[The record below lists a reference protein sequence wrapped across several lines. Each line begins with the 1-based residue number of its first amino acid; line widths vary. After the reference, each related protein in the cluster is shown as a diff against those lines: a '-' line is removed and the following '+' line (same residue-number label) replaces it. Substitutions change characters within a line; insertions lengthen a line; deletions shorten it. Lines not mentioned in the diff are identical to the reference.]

1 MNIPILMYHSI
12 ALVDN
17 AKFRPFAVPPIHF
30 AAQMAYLQQ
39 QGYTPVTVTQL
50 MQIRAEHAMSGK
62 QFPARLVVLTFDDG
76 FADFFTDALPV
87 LQQYGF
93 GATLYISTAFV
104 GQTSRWL
111 RHEGEHMRAML
122 TWEQI
127 REIANAGIECGGH
140 THQHVQL
147 DAVPLSR
154 VNQEVI
160 DCKHLLEEHLG
171 QPILSFAYP
180 FGYYTPDVKQC
191 VCAAGYTSACAVG
204 YQISSECSDPLALT
218 RFIVKPTTTLADF
231 QLLLDG
237 TALSSLET
245 AYLQMRTRLWR
256 VVRRSSALMQPHVRK
271 ENAAISTSD
280 M

>member
-17 AKFRPFAVPPIHF
+17 TKFRPFAVPPTHF
-30 AAQMAYLQQ
+30 AAQMAYLYQ

-50 MQIRAEHAMSGK
+50 MRIRAEHVESGK
-62 QFPARLVVLTFDDG
+62 KLPERLVVLTFDDG

-87 LQQYGF
+87 LQQYRF
-93 GATLYISTAFV
+93 RATLYVSTAFV
-104 GQTSRWL
+104 GQTSCWL

-127 REIANAGIECGGH
+127 REVHNAGIECGGH

-147 DAVPLSR
+147 DNLPLSR
-154 VNQEVI
+154 ANEEI
-160 DCKHLLEEHLG
+160 IYCKHLLEEHLG
-171 QPILSFAYP
+171 QPVLSFAYP
-180 FGYYTPDVKQC
+180 FGYYTTSIKQC

-204 YQISSECSDPLALT
+204 HRMSSENSDPLALT
-218 RFIVKPTTTLADF
+218 RFIVNPTTTLADF
-231 QLLLDG
+231 QHLLNG
-237 TALSSLET
+237 TGLSVLE
-245 AYLQMRTRLWR
+245 ASYLHMRTPLWR
-256 VVRRSSALMQPHVRK
+256 VVRRSSALLQSHLRK
-271 ENAAISTSD
+271 ENAENSTHS